1 MYPGKATIIIVI
13 IFFKRPLLLKSTLSQ
28 NEE

>member
-1 MYPGKATIIIVI
+1 MYPGKATIIIVT
-13 IFFKRPLLLKSTLSQ
+13 IFLKRALLLKSTLSQ